1 MKKYLKSIFLLCTL
15 VAPLAMSSCAQKT
28 ENNQQ
33 PETEVKTEEV
43 KTDYIDRGID
53 RRLVSEYHR
62 DKRNTHISGVCEHRT
77 EAVHL
82 LLILLRASVKQL
94 YGKEEHY
101 MDNKGSNEHHRR
113 VF

>member
-43 KTDYIDRGID
+43 KAEEADNIAP
-53 RRLVSEYHR
+53 VENS
-62 DKRNTHISGVCEHRT
+62 T
-77 EAVHL
+77 ESKV
-82 LLILLRASVKQL
+82 
-94 YGKEEHY
+94 
-101 MDNKGSNEHHRR
+101 N
-113 VF
+113 